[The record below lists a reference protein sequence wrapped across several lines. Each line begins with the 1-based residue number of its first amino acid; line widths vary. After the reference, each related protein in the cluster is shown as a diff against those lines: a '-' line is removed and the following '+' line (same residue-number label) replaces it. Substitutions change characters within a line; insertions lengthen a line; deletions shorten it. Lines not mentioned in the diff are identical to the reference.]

1 MLLLITGNNVL
12 LQGEMPRRVLT
23 CRIDPLVERPF
34 ARQFA
39 LDPYSYC
46 RDNRQ
51 QMIAAALTLIRAG
64 LLHGKD
70 LPREGRLASF
80 EHWDDWVRL
89 AVLYA
94 NTLRP
99 EFADVMDSITAQQA
113 VDPEQEA
120 LGDLLTAWRTVH
132 GDKSI
137 TVAEFLANLGRY
149 SDPTLT
155 QLREAVVS
163 FVGRDL
169 SVINAKGFG
178 KALGYR
184 KDRIVHGLRL
194 EHGPKQN
201 DKQTWRVRVVSDRQP
216 AFTGM

>member
-1 MLLLITGNNVL
+1 
-12 LQGEMPRRVLT
+12 
-23 CRIDPLVERPF
+23 
-34 ARQFA
+34 
-39 LDPYSYC
+39 
-46 RDNRQ
+46 
-51 QMIAAALTLIRAG
+51 MIVAALTLIRAAV
-64 LLHGKD
+64 LNGKAIS
-70 LPREGRLASF
+70 RKGRLASF
-80 EHWDDWVRL
+80 EAWDDWVRL

-99 EFADVMDSITAQQA
+99 EFADVMDSITTQQA

-120 LGDLLTAWRTVH
+120 LGDLLTAWRAVH

-137 TVAEFLANLGRY
+137 TVADFLANISRCF
-149 SDPTLT
+149 DPTLT

-163 FVGRDL
+163 FFGRDL
-169 SVINAKGFG
+169 SDISAKAFG

-184 KDRIVHGLRL
+184 KDRIIHGLRL

-201 DKQTWRVRVVSDRQP
+201 DKHTWRVRTVSDRQP